1 MESGESYTGYFE
13 TDAVFN
19 GELVELQDGN
29 NDKDMQVLYTCAETA
44 ANRQAGLVTQRP
56 EHRPHQPCVC
66 HRCTPAPTPTRG
78 TESQH
83 HYQSCY

>member
-1 MESGESYTGYFE
+1 VGKVILAILKLMRYSMGSST
-13 TDAVFN
+13 
-19 GELVELQDGN
+19 QDGN
-29 NDKDMQVLYTCAETA
+29 KDKDMQVLYTCAETA
-44 ANRQAGLVTQRP
+44 TNRQAGLVTQRP

-66 HRCTPAPTPTRG
+66 HRCTPAPTPMRG